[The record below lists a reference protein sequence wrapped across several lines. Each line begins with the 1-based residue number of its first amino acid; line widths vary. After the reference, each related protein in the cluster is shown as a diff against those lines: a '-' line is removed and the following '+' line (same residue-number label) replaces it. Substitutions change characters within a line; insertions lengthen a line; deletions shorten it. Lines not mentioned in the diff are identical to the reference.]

1 MVICQF
7 VKSMQIQIQSIAL
20 GAKPAENV
28 SLKVKVFFENASC
41 KLSNFHK
48 IPVQSIFQKF
58 QIKDYKMKAKEMLHH
73 LEAISKEETS
83 CTLITSLGE
92 RVEVKYPAETNFE
105 KLNKKF
111 SKKIFHL
118 EYFQKQYSS
127 PIFPGAIF
135 ISNISRCNPS
145 CWLPSAH
152 SWHPYSPRYC
162 LRILLPFHRLVA
174 PFLYLLSF
182 LV

>member
-58 QIKDYKMKAKEMLHH
+58 QITDYKMKAKEMLHH

-105 KLNKKF
+105 KLNRKF
-111 SKKIFHL
+111 SRKICHRL
-118 EYFQKQYSS
+118 YIIYFQEQFSS
-127 PIFPGAIF
+127 PIFPGAILLAGCHQP
-135 ISNISRCNPS
+135 IPGILT
-145 CWLPSAH
+145 LPGIA
-152 SWHPYSPRYC
+152 
-162 LRILLPFHRLVA
+162 
-174 PFLYLLSF
+174 
-182 LV
+182 